1 MKRKKIELLTESRN
15 YWNWLIGFASLI
27 AVFTLML
34 TGKAAWRLH
43 NGPENALSPQATET
57 RWGYTEVSA
66 LDINAPTRS
75 LNYDSLAPPSGG

>member
-1 MKRKKIELLTESRN
+1 
-15 YWNWLIGFASLI
+15 
-27 AVFTLML
+27 ML

-75 LNYDSLAPPSGG
+75 LNYDSRAPPSGD